1 MSFADDVRAV
11 LDAAQQ
17 MEHDMVNLPPH
28 YRSGGIET
36 IEYLQAKMT
45 GEQFVGF
52 CLGNALKYLS
62 RAGKKGDFSEDLA
75 KARWYINKLLED

>member
-1 MSFADDVRAV
+1 MSFADDVRAI

-28 YRSGGIET
+28 YQAGGIET
-36 IEYLQAKMT
+36 IDYIEAKLT
-45 GEQFVGF
+45 AEQFTGY

-62 RAGKKGDFSEDLA
+62 RANKKGDFAGDLG
-75 KARWYINKLLED
+75 KARWYINRLLDN

>member
-1 MSFADDVRAV
+1 MSLSDDVRAI

-28 YRSGGIET
+28 YRSGGIEC
-36 IEYLQAKMT
+36 IDYLEAKLT
-45 GEQFVGF
+45 SEQFVGF

-75 KARWYINKLLED
+75 KARWYINRLLGE